1 MTLSK
6 LRLIRRQK
14 NKNIFRT
21 IAALFITCSCI
32 FFSGPL
38 YSQSET
44 LLEIKKRGH
53 IICGVNDGLK
63 GFATANS
70 LGDYTGF
77 NSDFCRAVASAVFND
92 PTAVEFMPLTSTEKF
107 TPLKARRIDLLSR
120 NVTWTLAR
128 SAEFGEFVG
137 INYYDGQGFMVSK
150 RSGFRSAL
158 ELDNQSVCVL
168 RDTTSELNAKDFF
181 VLNKLRYR
189 PVFFDNNSDLNK
201 AYEDGRCTVMTV
213 DVSGLASRRAALG
226 RPEAHLILPEIISKE
241 PLGPMVPFGD
251 PAWSNIVRW
260 SLNCMINAEEMGID
274 SSNVSTF
281 TTNPSPAAA
290 RLLGSE
296 GDIGVKLGID
306 NKWCANIIAHI
317 GNYAE
322 SFERNVGEGTS
333 LGLARGV
340 NRLWT
345 DGGLIYAPP
354 IK

>member
-1 MTLSK
+1 MTLST

-14 NKNIFRT
+14 KINRSK
-21 IAALFITCSCI
+21 APLPLLVVCSCF
-32 FFSGPL
+32 FFSGPI

-44 LLEIKKRGH
+44 LLEIKKRGSVV
-53 IICGVNDGLK
+53 CGVNEGLK
-63 GFATANS
+63 GFAQANS

-77 NSDFCRAVASAVFND
+77 NADFCRAVASAVFND
-92 PTAVEFMPLTSTEKF
+92 PTAVDFVPLNSTERF
-107 TPLKARRIDLLSR
+107 AALKARRIDLLSR

-128 SAEFGEFVG
+128 NAEFGEFVG
-137 INYYDGQGFMVSK
+137 VNYYDGQGFMVSK

-181 VLNKLRYR
+181 VLNKMRYR
-189 PVFFDNNSDLNK
+189 PVFFDNDSDLIK
-201 AYEDGRCTVMTV
+201 AYEDGRCSVMTI
-213 DVSGLASRRAALG
+213 DASGLASRRADLG

-274 SSNVSTF
+274 SSNVGTF

-290 RLLGSE
+290 RLLGTE
-296 GDIGVKLGID
+296 GEIGAKLGID
-306 NKWCANIIAHI
+306 DNWCANIIAHI

-322 SFERNVGEGTS
+322 SFERNVGESTS
-333 LGLARGV
+333 LGLPRGV

-345 DGGLIYAPP
+345 DGGLLYAPP
-354 IK
+354 IR